1 MTSSMDPASD
11 IDLGFMREAIAL
23 AAEGRYSTTPNPA
36 VAHDDAADGRVVG
49 RGFHARAGAPHAEAA
64 ALAAAAD
71 ADLRGATAYV
81 SLEPCNH
88 HGRTGPC
95 AEALIAAGIARVVYA
110 EDDPNP
116 RVDGGG
122 AARLRAA
129 GVDVL
134 GGVGAAEAATLNRGF
149 FKRMRTGLPRVRVK
163 LAMSLDGAVAL
174 ASGESQWITGPE
186 ARAEVQ
192 RLRAESCAVLTG
204 IGTVLADDPSLNVRD
219 PRFDLRGRQPLR
231 VVLDSALRM
240 PPSARL
246 LAIDGATLVF
256 TASCDAAAR
265 ARLEQAGA
273 EVVGIAAGAGGLDL
287 AAVLRELGRRGINE
301 ALVEAGPL
309 LAGRVIDARAC
320 DELVVHVAPKL
331 LGREAQR
338 AFALASPLSLAAAL
352 EFDLVTVE
360 RLGADV
366 ALTLTPAPAGA
377 GTGASP

>member
-1 MTSSMDPASD
+1 MQSASD

-36 VAHDDAADGRVVG
+36 VGCVIVRDGRVVA

-64 ALAAAAD
+64 ALAD
-71 ADLRGATAYV
+71 ATEGDVRGATAYV

-95 AEALIAAGIARVVYA
+95 AEALIEAGIVRVVYA

-116 RVDGGG
+116 RVAGGG

-129 GVDVL
+129 GIDVL

-219 PRFDLRGRQPLR
+219 SRFDLRGRQPLR
-231 VVLDSALRM
+231 VVLDSGLRV

-256 TASCDAAAR
+256 TASRDAAAR

-273 EVVGIAAGAGGLDL
+273 EVVVTAAGEGGVDL
-287 AAVLRELGRRGINE
+287 AAVLLELGQRNINE
-301 ALVEAGPL
+301 VLVEAGPL
-309 LAGRVIDARAC
+309 VAGRVIGDRRF

-331 LGREAQR
+331 LGREARR
-338 AFALASPLSLAAAL
+338 AFELVSPLSLAAAL
-352 EFDLVTVE
+352 ELELATVE

-366 ALTLTPAPAGA
+366 ALTLTSVPAGA
-377 GTGASP
+377 EASP

>member
-36 VAHDDAADGRVVG
+36 VGCVIVRDGRVVG

-231 VVLDSALRM
+231 VVLDSALRT

>member
-1 MTSSMDPASD
+1 MHAASD

-36 VAHDDAADGRVVG
+36 VGCVLVRDGRVVA

-81 SLEPCNH
+81 TLEPCNH

-116 RVDGGG
+116 QVEGGG

-129 GVDVL
+129 GIDVL
-134 GGVGAAEAATLNRGF
+134 GGVGAAEAASLNRGF

-219 PRFDLRGRQPLR
+219 PRFELRGRQPLR

-240 PPSARL
+240 PPSARMFAL
-246 LAIDGATLVF
+246 DGTTLVF
-256 TASCDAAAR
+256 TASRNALAR
-265 ARLEQAGA
+265 TRLEQAGA
-273 EVVGIAAGAGGLDL
+273 EVVTGAAGEGGLDL
-287 AAVLRELGRRGINE
+287 AAVLGELGRRGINE
-301 ALVEAGPL
+301 VLVEAGPM
-309 LAGRVIDARAC
+309 LAGQVIDGRWF

-331 LGREAQR
+331 LGRDARR

-352 EFDLVTVE
+352 RLDLVDVE

-377 GTGASP
+377 GATA

>member
-36 VAHDDAADGRVVG
+36 VGCVIVRDGRVVG

>member
-36 VAHDDAADGRVVG
+36 VGCVIVRDGRVVG

-95 AEALIAAGIARVVYA
+95 AEALIAAGIARVVDA

>member
-1 MTSSMDPASD
+1 MHSASD

-23 AAEGRYSTTPNPA
+23 AARGRYSTTPNPA
-36 VAHDDAADGRVVG
+36 VGCVIVRDGRVVA

-64 ALAAAAD
+64 ALAAAAQ

-95 AEALIAAGIARVVYA
+95 AEALLAAGIARVVYA

-116 RVDGGG
+116 QVEGGG

-129 GVDVL
+129 GIDVL
-134 GGVGAAEAATLNRGF
+134 GGVGAAEAAALNRGF

-174 ASGESQWITGPE
+174 ASGESQWITGAE

-219 PRFDLRGRQPLR
+219 PRFELRGRQPLR

-240 PPSARL
+240 PPSARM
-246 LAIDGATLVF
+246 LALDGATLVF
-256 TASCDAAAR
+256 TASGDAGAR
-265 ARLEQAGA
+265 SRLEQAGA
-273 EVVGIAAGAGGLDL
+273 EVVAGAAGADGLDL
-287 AAVLRELGRRGINE
+287 AAVLGELGRRGINDV
-301 ALVEAGPL
+301 LVEAGPL
-309 LAGRVIDARAC
+309 LAGKVIDGRWF

-331 LGREAQR
+331 LGRDARR

-352 EFDLVTVE
+352 RLDLVDVE

-366 ALTLTPAPAGA
+366 ALTLTPAPAGVDA
-377 GTGASP
+377 TP